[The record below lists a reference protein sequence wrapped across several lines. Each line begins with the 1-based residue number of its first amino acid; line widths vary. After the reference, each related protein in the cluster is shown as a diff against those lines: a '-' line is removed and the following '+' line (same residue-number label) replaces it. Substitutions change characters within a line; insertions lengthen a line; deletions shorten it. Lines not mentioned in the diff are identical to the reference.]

1 MVSGGLDRWSV
12 GGQRLWRT
20 DLSVT
25 AAAPPCTGQTR
36 QRGAGRGEMG
46 EGNAQVAA
54 PRAGARDRGG
64 RGMKGQVAS
73 PSGP

>member
-1 MVSGGLDRWSV
+1 MNRFIGNRSGASRHGADAEAW
-12 GGQRLWRT
+12 GGE
-20 DLSVT
+20 
-25 AAAPPCTGQTR
+25 
-36 QRGAGRGEMG
+36 RGRERGGEGRGRERGGEGRG